1 MEQLITKLKLE
12 LQKPLPG
19 PVAQFFM
26 APSGRKNTPIESLKT
41 EQYKQSAVLIV
52 FCKDVNNELFIPL
65 IERVA
70 YNGAHS
76 AQISFPGG
84 KYEQADG
91 TLEQTAIRECFE
103 EIGLNSGVEVIG
115 KLTHLFI
122 PVSSFFV
129 EPYVAFCTVSN
140 PKIII
145 QKREVKS
152 VLKLKIN
159 QLLDE
164 GTLKNGTIEVEDYK
178 IKTPYFLVGG
188 NKIWGATAM
197 ILNELKVMLKTTL

>member
-1 MEQLITKLKLE
+1 MEQLITKLKFE

-19 PVAQFFM
+19 ALAQYFM
-26 APSGRKNTPIESLKT
+26 APDGRKNTAIKSLKT
-41 EQYKQSAVLIV
+41 GQYKQSAVLIV
-52 FCKDVNNELFIPL
+52 FCMDANNELFIPL

-70 YNGAHS
+70 YKGVHS

-84 KYEQADG
+84 KYEQSDG
-91 TLEQTAIRECFE
+91 NLERTAMRECFE
-103 EIGLNSGVEVIG
+103 EIGLSGVEVIG

-122 PVSSFFV
+122 PVSSFLV
-129 EPYVAFCTVSN
+129 EPYVAFCKISN
-140 PKIII
+140 PGIVI
-145 QKREVKS
+145 QEREVKS
-152 VLKLKIN
+152 ALKLGIN

-164 GTLKNGTIEVEDYK
+164 NSLKYGTIEAEDYK

-197 ILNELKVMLKTTL
+197 ILNELKVMLKTIL